1 MNERIFQLLGFG
13 GRVYIAD
20 RMSFREI
27 KLAQGGSPKRCK
39 VSATA
44 QLLAHFVSDGAHV
57 GSRGNTSAEGG
68 TVAVH
73 CKNFKFF
80 DFYPNWGER
89 DFFML
94 AGEFVRWYTVDFL
107 GGKRR
112 RHLLDDALKSGGQL
126 ATLFKCYFNW
136 LGRGGWVA
144 VCIVSIGREAKTD
157 RAFVH

>member
-13 GRVYIAD
+13 GRVYLVD

-57 GSRGNTSAEGG
+57 GSRGNTSAEGS

-73 CKNFKFF
+73 CKNFNFF
-80 DFYPNWGER
+80 DFHLHRRER
-89 DFFML
+89 DIFVL
-94 AGEFVRWYTVDFL
+94 AGEFVRWDAVDFL
-107 GGKRR
+107 GRKRR
-112 RHLLDDALKSGGQL
+112 AHLPGDALKCGSPL
-126 ATLFKCYFNW
+126 ATFVECSLYW
-136 LGRGGWVA
+136 LARGRSV
-144 VCIVSIGREAKTD
+144 
-157 RAFVH
+157 

>member
-1 MNERIFQLLGFG
+1 
-13 GRVYIAD
+13 
-20 RMSFREI
+20 MSFREI

-57 GSRGNTSAEGG
+57 GSRGNTSAEGS

-80 DFYPNWGER
+80 DFHLHRRER
-89 DFFML
+89 GFLVL
-94 AGEFVRWYTVDFL
+94 AGEFGRWDAVNFL

-112 RHLLDDALKSGGQL
+112 GHLRGAGLKTGGP
-126 ATLFKCYFNW
+126 AW
-136 LGRGGWVA
+136 
-144 VCIVSIGREAKTD
+144 
-157 RAFVH
+157 